1 MKYKKQTNKVTLKQ
15 GNYQLEKDKTCSN
28 VNNKT
33 SLRALGRKRKRN
45 QTMLHDHYT
54 AFYGQTSKIPQLAP
68 HPHPH
73 REKKRSIMN
82 QIPVCNT
89 FVLFEPWQSTYLS
102 LRDESGRLGLVV
114 QPRCWPWVLG
124 RNSCMVDRRGHCPHE
139 RPVTGRLWSI
149 LQRSYRFSPKPIWA
163 MPSPP
168 PPSSLFLPDPS
179 NPS

>member
-1 MKYKKQTNKVTLKQ
+1 
-15 GNYQLEKDKTCSN
+15 
-28 VNNKT
+28 
-33 SLRALGRKRKRN
+33 
-45 QTMLHDHYT
+45 MLHDHYT

-68 HPHPH
+68 HPHSH

-149 LQRSYRFSPKPIWA
+149 LQQSYRFSPKPIWA

-168 PPSSLFLPDPS
+168 PPVPSSSPTLLILHNLFVSFFRGLGFCLSSWCCTSPPPFFLNS
-179 NPS
+179 VCVCEWVCVSVCESVC